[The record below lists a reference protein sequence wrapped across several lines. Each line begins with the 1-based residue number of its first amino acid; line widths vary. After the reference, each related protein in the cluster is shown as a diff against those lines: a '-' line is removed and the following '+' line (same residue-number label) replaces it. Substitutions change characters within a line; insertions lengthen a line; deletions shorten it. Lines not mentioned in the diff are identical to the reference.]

1 MLCVVGGK
9 SPLPHF
15 FVKKLERVELGVR
28 KQKIWS
34 QMTFVC
40 LFIFVLLFLSVLE
53 SLTPTLRAWFPT
65 FRATCPFS
73 DLLLK
78 LVSLPHHYDPL
89 INTPLHFRIHFTLV
103 PCVPQVKQEH
113 FQMFGG
119 YNEVTM
125 ISFLIWLSI
134 SKEKG
139 RETSCRSC
147 RNIKHSSLY
156 VNKYMYTVHIL

>member
-1 MLCVVGGK
+1 MCGWGGK
-9 SPLPHF
+9 PPPPFLC
-15 FVKKLERVELGVR
+15 
-28 KQKIWS
+28 QKIRKGW
-34 QMTFVC
+34 TWCKEAKNLKPNDFC
-40 LFIFVLLFLSVLE
+40 LFVYFCFVIFVGFGKLDPHSP
-53 SLTPTLRAWFPT
+53 S
-65 FRATCPFS
+65 
-73 DLLLK
+73 
-78 LVSLPHHYDPL
+78 LVSHFPSCLPLFRSTAKACLPPPPL
-89 INTPLHFRIHFTLV
+89 RPTYTPLHFRIHFTLV

-156 VNKYMYTVHIL
+156 VNKYMYTVHIV